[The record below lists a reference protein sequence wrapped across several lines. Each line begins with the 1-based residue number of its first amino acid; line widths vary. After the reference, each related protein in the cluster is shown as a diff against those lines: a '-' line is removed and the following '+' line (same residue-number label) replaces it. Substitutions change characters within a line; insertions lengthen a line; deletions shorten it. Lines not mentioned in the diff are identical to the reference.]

1 MLVEVEE
8 VVMVVEGE
16 VVVEMVAVVE
26 EGVVPF
32 SRGVVQ
38 IGKHCKAT
46 HSSRQS
52 SKAHHMRNE

>member
-1 MLVEVEE
+1 M
-8 VVMVVEGE
+8 EGE

-38 IGKHCKAT
+38 IGKH
-46 HSSRQS
+46 
-52 SKAHHMRNE
+52 